1 MEWWLALILI
11 VVAIIFASGITYLI
25 LKLKMTND
33 EKNSTSKAKKIV
45 EDASLESKKLIEDS
59 RENASRIVE
68 EAKDKASNIVED
80 AKNKADSIKDNAIS
94 EGKKQVQEYKIE
106 QEQDIKERKREVLDK
121 ENKVNQREQNIDRRD
136 ATLIEREKQFDE
148 KLDAF
153 NKKSADLEERIVK
166 VDEKMASI
174 EHEIEK
180 VAQMS
185 AEEAKDELFKRVED
199 RTKLEMIAYV
209 KDAEEEAKEKSED
222 IAKNII
228 GLAIDKYSQEV
239 VSEKTIS
246 TVSLP
251 SDEMKGRIIGREGRN
266 IRTIEQLTGV
276 DIIIDDTPEVITV
289 SCFDPIRR
297 ETARLALELLIKDGR
312 IQPGRIEEVVEKAK
326 QEVQKSVHEAG
337 INAAFKLGL
346 QRISREL
353 LDLVGRLKYRT
364 SYGQNVLDHSIQVA
378 YLAGIMASELGLD
391 STLAKRAGLL
401 HDIGKAVDFEMEGS
415 HVELGAKL
423 AKKYGEGDVVI
434 NAIES
439 HHGDVEANCIISHLI
454 SAADTLSAAR
464 PGARSETL
472 ENYVERIE
480 KLENV
485 CKSFDG
491 VSSAF
496 AMQSGREVRVMVVP
510 EKIDDLQAYK
520 LAREIKDKIE
530 NEMTYPGQIKVN
542 VVREVRATEIAK

>member
-153 NKKSADLEERIVK
+153 NKKSTDLEERIVK